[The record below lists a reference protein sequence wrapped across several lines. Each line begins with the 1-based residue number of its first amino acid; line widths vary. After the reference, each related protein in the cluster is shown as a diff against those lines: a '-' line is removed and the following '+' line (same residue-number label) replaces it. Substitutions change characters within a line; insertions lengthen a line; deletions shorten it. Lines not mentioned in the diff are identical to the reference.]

1 MMVATSVSVLSIW
14 VRFQVNVC
22 FIPKLFECSETVSI
36 KKKIIIYYLSYIAY
50 VFICIVKK
58 NSTIGVINLSINY
71 LLGIVIYLIK
81 ILKSLLITKYR
92 QSLNVIH
99 KFQDFISES
108 Y

>member
-1 MMVATSVSVLSIW
+1 MCVLFPNYLSVLKQS
-14 VRFQVNVC
+14 Q
-22 FIPKLFECSETVSI
+22 L
-36 KKKIIIYYLSYIAY
+36 KKIIIYYLSYIAY

>member
-1 MMVATSVSVLSIW
+1 MCVLFPNYLSVLKQS
-14 VRFQVNVC
+14 Q
-22 FIPKLFECSETVSI
+22 L
-36 KKKIIIYYLSYIAY
+36 KKNIIYYLSYIAY

>member
-22 FIPKLFECSETVSI
+22 FIPKLFKCSERVSI

-58 NSTIGVINLSINY
+58 KHDRSY
-71 LLGIVIYLIK
+71 
-81 ILKSLLITKYR
+81 
-92 QSLNVIH
+92 
-99 KFQDFISES
+99 KFVNKLFIR
-108 Y
+108 YCYIPN